1 MLCQICILFFNRMA
15 LWLVGVWW
23 GRVGWVAFPPSPL
36 FAPQNVTNQSLAP
49 YLWLFLVKNRF
60 FAKEIAKRSMAKKTF
75 VPSARL
81 VKGARW
87 YIDYTVFDPETGKE
101 HRRRRDF
108 DLNDIP
114 NLVVREQV
122 GQILCKH
129 LPELERPRTPK
140 IKEPETPAPYTSPPV
155 SIKDAVS
162 QISAIK
168 QGATTTRSTKKDYRC
183 ACANLCAW
191 MERQGHANRP
201 APDFGRQQARAYWD
215 HLCTRKTAKGKQY
228 GGKTLNNKLTLLRSV
243 WSEMLAREMVKENVF
258 QWVKPAREE
267 EKTRRA
273 FTDDEKRAVAA
284 EIEKTDYWM
293 FRGVLLQYFCYIR
306 PIELTRLRF
315 RDFDLGAGTVTVEVH
330 KGKAHR
336 RFATIPASI
345 MNYFVDGKF
354 DAHPGNHFVFGLV
367 KTGKGQYDVLPS
379 TVACCE
385 NRPYKRHRKVLE
397 RLRDRGDIRDIEGLT
412 WYSWKDTGI
421 SRNANETSPLS
432 TRDQAGHSSFDMTL
446 KYYRAPRVI
455 PEYKDLPNDL
465 L

>member
-1 MLCQICILFFNRMA
+1 
-15 LWLVGVWW
+15 
-23 GRVGWVAFPPSPL
+23 
-36 FAPQNVTNQSLAP
+36 
-49 YLWLFLVKNRF
+49 
-60 FAKEIAKRSMAKKTF
+60 
-75 VPSARL
+75 
-81 VKGARW
+81 
-87 YIDYTVFDPETGKE
+87 
-101 HRRRRDF
+101 
-108 DLNDIP
+108 
-114 NLVVREQV
+114 
-122 GQILCKH
+122 
-129 LPELERPRTPK
+129 
-140 IKEPETPAPYTSPPV
+140 
-155 SIKDAVS
+155 
-162 QISAIK
+162 
-168 QGATTTRSTKKDYRC
+168 
-183 ACANLCAW
+183 
-191 MERQGHANRP
+191 
-201 APDFGRQQARAYWD
+201 
-215 HLCTRKTAKGKQY
+215 
-228 GGKTLNNKLTLLRSV
+228 
-243 WSEMLAREMVKENVF
+243 MVKENVF

-330 KGKAHR
+330 KGKAHK

-345 MNYFVDGKF
+345 MHYFVDGKF
-354 DAHPGNHFVFGLV
+354 DAYPGNHFVFW
-367 KTGKGQYDVLPS
+367 
-379 TVACCE
+379 ACE
-385 NRPYKRHRKVLE
+385 NRKGPIRRFAVHRGVLRKQAVQTAPKSFE